1 MLDKITISE
10 WRDLA
15 HKNSLVPSEIVMAL
29 IDNIEKQEDIIDAM
43 GRELDLID
51 YIEQKKDYEQ
61 LRNGG

>member
-29 IDNIEKQEDIIDAM
+29 IDHIEKQEDIMDAM
-43 GRELDLID
+43 EQELNLID

-61 LRNGG
+61 LRNGS

>member
-15 HKNSLVPSEIVMAL
+15 NKNSLVPSEIVMAL
-29 IDNIEKQEDIIDAM
+29 IDHIEKQEDIMDNM
-43 GRELDLID
+43 EQELNMID